1 MRELNFYQLESG
13 KYPVKDFLDS
23 LTGKQAQKIT
33 WVLQLFEETSI
44 VPKQYFKKLAGTDN
58 IWDVRIIFA
67 SDTFRLLGFFETN
80 GNFIITNGFRKKT
93 MKTPHNEIR
102 TAEEI
107 KRNYLE
113 RKK

>member
-1 MRELNFYQLESG
+1 MREVNFYQLESG

-44 VPKQYFKKLAGTDN
+44 VPKHYFKKLVGTDN
-58 IWDVRIIFA
+58 IWEVRIIFA
-67 SDTFRLLGFFETN
+67 GDIFRLLGFFDSN
-80 GNFIITNGFRKKT
+80 GNFIITNGFIKKT
-93 MKTPHNEIR
+93 MKTPQNEIK
-102 TAEEI
+102 TAEER
-107 KRNYLE
+107 KRNYFE